1 MASSSEGSAYPRPD
15 PSFDPAPRAVCR
27 DVGDAAQAWAA
38 LAPLLAGRPRVRES
52 RGGGGHSYLRR
63 WERPLTARLPAAPAA
78 VPIYSG
84 AGDTRVLVVDLDA
97 SRGGVDAVRRDATA
111 VGDLVGAAGGRVI
124 SDESP
129 NAAFRTA
136 NSPPNP
142 ARATVAPI
150 VSPSRA

>member
-1 MASSSEGSAYPRPD
+1 MWS
-15 PSFDPAPRAVCR
+15 V
-27 DVGDAAQAWAA
+27 

-63 WERPLTARLPAAPAA
+63 WERPLTARLPAPPAA

-111 VGDLVGAAGGRVI
+111 VGDLVGVAGGRVI

-129 NAAFRTA
+129 NGA
-136 NSPPNP
+136 SPQPDE
-142 ARATVAPI
+142 ACGSRVTLLGAP
-150 VSPSRA
+150 VGQDDP

>member
-1 MASSSEGSAYPRPD
+1 M
-15 PSFDPAPRAVCR
+15 
-27 DVGDAAQAWAA
+27 
-38 LAPLLAGRPRVRES
+38 
-52 RGGGGHSYLRR
+52 
-63 WERPLTARLPAAPAA
+63 TARLPAAPAA

-129 NAAFRTA
+129 SGGMHVYVPLEEPIGFHDVTFRNRRVTGSHRFRA
-136 NSPPNP
+136 PGSGPGVGGAGAVVGGSP
-142 ARATVAPI
+142 AGA
-150 VSPSRA
+150 